1 MFSTAVRSGKA
12 FAVKQKLREL
22 KKKNF
27 RKKISKRINSYEIIN
42 KSVDNMNSQPTA
54 KYKQVP
60 NDIEKNIL
68 RSEASRERLNFS
80 RLQKISREKNRLKK
94 FNKKIYQR
102 KKLKLRSLLQVG
114 EEYSDSLYSS

>member
-27 RKKISKRINSYEIIN
+27 REKISKRINSYEIIN
-42 KSVDNMNSQPTA
+42 KSVDNMNSQPTT

-68 RSEASRERLNFS
+68 SSEASRERLNFS

-94 FNKKIYQR
+94 FK
-102 KKLKLRSLLQVG
+102 
-114 EEYSDSLYSS
+114 

>member
-68 RSEASRERLNFS
+68 SSEASRERLNFS

>member
-42 KSVDNMNSQPTA
+42 KSVDNMNSQPTT

-68 RSEASRERLNFS
+68 SSEASRERLNFS